1 MRDLNR
7 IMGNLNQKQQ
17 NQVKEKKYRD
27 VALNTVVV
35 CTHRCEKTKLNDNK
49 YKWICKCIKLQK
61 ASVSALNM
69 VIRNYWQ
76 DFNSQHISFW
86 VGDRNVF
93 TSCDLFTSDVLFFF
107 SFKRNFACTNPSG
120 KCCFCLRHIASG
132 ISVCG
137 KKSFPVFKKKW
148 KKQKKTCTN
157 ETRGSA
163 TTVSK
168 GVMRELALPSQC
180 FAYDVSKEVEILVRA
195 ERSNPINPSHRFS
208 TLWLSDAWS
217 AGIYYLGWSTTLSLL
232 SLCAK

>member
-1 MRDLNR
+1 
-7 IMGNLNQKQQ
+7 
-17 NQVKEKKYRD
+17 
-27 VALNTVVV
+27 
-35 CTHRCEKTKLNDNK
+35 
-49 YKWICKCIKLQK
+49 
-61 ASVSALNM
+61 M
-69 VIRNYWQ
+69 VIRNYRH
-76 DFNSQHISFW
+76 DFNSQHIDFW

-93 TSCDLFTSDVLFFF
+93 TSCDLFTSNVLFFF
-107 SFKRNFACTNPSG
+107 SFKRNFACTYPSG

-132 ISVCG
+132 ISVCVG
-137 KKSFPVFKKKW
+137 RKASQFLRKSEK

-168 GVMRELALPSQC
+168 GGMRELALPSQC
-180 FAYDVSKEVEILVRA
+180 FAYNVSKEVEILVRA